1 MDGFDGFD
9 ELDEVAT
16 DPNFDRRAQS
26 AFDNLNDATDWTW
39 SGIAAAFARRYGLA
53 DLMELQAAI
62 QAEIDVNYDFNIE
75 VLR

>member
-9 ELDEVAT
+9 DIEEIDN

-39 SGIAAAFARRYGLA
+39 MGLAKAFARRYNLA
-53 DLMELQAAI
+53 DLEELRTALDLEI
-62 QAEIDVNYDFNIE
+62 QARTE
-75 VLR
+75 